1 MQQRHQPNKAF
12 LLVHAYQLR
21 LVHKACNVDHAGD
34 AVLEYLLLQLVEQC
48 VVLGPGNSTE
58 ANVIGSW
65 YLWWERRKLV
75 HNEMVQEPKFPAMS
89 LDRCLCLTRHSI
101 VSNQNL

>member
-1 MQQRHQPNKAF
+1 M
-12 LLVHAYQLR
+12 
-21 LVHKACNVDHAGD
+21 DHAGD

-75 HNEMVQEPKFPAMS
+75 HNEMVQEPKFLAMAIR
-89 LDRCLCLTRHSI
+89 DFGC
-101 VSNQNL
+101 